1 MKIKYS
7 DVNILVKKKKK
18 KKKTKATTTTRT
30 DYDAKI
36 TDIENKNITTADYNN
51 STKIF
56 MIVA

>member
-1 MKIKYS
+1 MLIFQS
-7 DVNILVKKKKK
+7 KKN

>member
-1 MKIKYS
+1 MLIFQSKK
-7 DVNILVKKKKK
+7 NKKKKN
-18 KKKTKATTTTRT
+18 KTKATTTTRT